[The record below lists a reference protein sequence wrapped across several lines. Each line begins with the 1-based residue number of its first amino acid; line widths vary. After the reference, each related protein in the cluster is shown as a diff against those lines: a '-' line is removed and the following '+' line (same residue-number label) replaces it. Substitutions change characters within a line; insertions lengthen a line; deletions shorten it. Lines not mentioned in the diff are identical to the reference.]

1 MRLTVYADYSLRV
14 LMYVGLKE
22 PNLSTIKEISES
34 YAISRNHLMKVVH
47 QLGLL
52 GYLESVRGR
61 SGGVH
66 LALPPSD
73 INIGAVIRQVEKDL
87 ALVECFDTAAS
98 QCRIEPA
105 CVLKPILGEALA
117 AFFSVVD
124 GYTLENL
131 IAPQRRLKRLL
142 RQGRSEVGSA
152 PELNP

>member
-22 PNLSTIKEISES
+22 PSLSTIKEISES

-61 SGGVH
+61 SGGIR

-73 INIGAVIRQVEKDL
+73 INIGAVIRQVENDL
-87 ALVECFDTAAS
+87 ALVECFDVGAS
-98 QCRIEPA
+98 RCRIEPA

-124 GYTLENL
+124 GHTLEDL
-131 IAPQRRLKRLL
+131 IAPQWRLKRLL
-142 RQGRSEVGSA
+142 HQGCGAVASA
-152 PELNP
+152 PEANP

>member
-22 PNLSTIKEISES
+22 PGLSTIKEISES

-61 SGGVH
+61 SGGIR

-73 INIGAVIRQVEKDL
+73 INIGAVIREVENDL
-87 ALVECFDTAAS
+87 TLVECFDAGAS
-98 QCRIEPA
+98 RCRIEPA

-124 GYTLENL
+124 GYTLEGL
-131 IAPQRRLKRLL
+131 IAPQRRLRRLL
-142 RQGRSEVGSA
+142 HQGRGAVAFS
-152 PELNP
+152 PEANP

>member
-14 LMYVGLKE
+14 LTYVGLKE
-22 PNLSTIKEISES
+22 PNLSTVKEISES

-61 SGGVH
+61 NGGVR

-73 INIGAVIRQVEKDL
+73 INIGAVIRQVENDL
-87 ALVECFDTAAS
+87 ALVECFDAGAS
-98 QCRIEPA
+98 RCRIEPA
-105 CVLKPILGEALA
+105 CMLKPILGEALA

-124 GYTLENL
+124 GYTVQDL
-131 IAPQRRLKRLL
+131 IAPHRRLERLL
-142 RQGRSEVGSA
+142 RQGRGEVGLT
-152 PELNP
+152 PEANS